1 MTLDAGCRL
10 VDLSGV
16 NPRVVNVCATER
28 LGGDDGLQQDP
39 GNVNTMIFG
48 TESRVWNSRLFF
60 SPK

>member
-1 MTLDAGCRL
+1 M
-10 VDLSGV
+10 DLSGV

-39 GNVNTMIFG
+39 GNVNNMIFG